1 MSTTYT
7 IRNGVAIF
15 PAALQTACTL
25 KNTGDNA
32 IYVDSS
38 NIPNAASGFP
48 LGAGSA
54 MVWDANRPL
63 YAYSELGSTLLVSE
77 NAGNLFDSQAIAQSL
92 VDSGLAAEIAQ
103 HIQVSGAPPI
113 NKTQLLYDGTVTDG
127 LYALFDASGWNTIRI
142 SATTAATAATPSL
155 VTESPITIHFPWSS
169 IPPIHLHFSDI
180 NTGDGDIGYLDI
192 PVSMFNG
199 SIPGM
204 RVETLY
210 PVHITIY
217 GTTAFTSAPSLRYAG
232 ILVISPNAQSFATV
246 GPASARFVWT
256 TATPIPSPFY
266 LTVLQQPPGPAQLAV
281 TWSHATG
288 LELRQSLAENQ
299 LSNLS
304 AGVVE
309 YGPRITAS
317 GVYNIM
323 IPTVPWYYR
332 IVAPNTTG
340 SFNIAITP

>member
-1 MSTTYT
+1 MSTTYSV
-7 IRNGVAIF
+7 RNGVAIF

-25 KNTGDNA
+25 KNTGDNVVC
-32 IYVDSS
+32 VDSA
-38 NIPNAASGFP
+38 NIPDAASGFP
-48 LGAGSA
+48 LGAGSS

-63 YAYSELGSTLLVSE
+63 YAYSELGTTLLVTE
-77 NAGNLFDSQAIAQSL
+77 NSGNLFDSQAIAQSL
-92 VDSGLAAEIAQ
+92 ANSGLAAEIAQ

-113 NKTQLLYDGTVTDG
+113 NKTQLLYVGTVTSG

-142 SATTAATAATPSL
+142 SASTTATAATSL
-155 VTESPITIHFPWSS
+155 VTVSPIAIHFPWTS
-169 IPPIHLHFSDI
+169 IPPIHLHFSDN

-204 RVETLY
+204 RVQALH
-210 PVHITIY
+210 PVHITVY

-232 ILVISPNAQSFATV
+232 ILAISPNAQSFATV
-246 GPASARFVWT
+246 GLASARFVWT
-256 TATPIPSPFY
+256 TATPIPSPFF

-288 LELRQSLAENQ
+288 LELRQSLATNQ
-299 LSNLS
+299 LSNL
-304 AGVVE
+304 AGGVIE

-323 IPTVPWYYR
+323 IPSEPWYYR
-332 IVAPNTTG
+332 ITAPNTTG